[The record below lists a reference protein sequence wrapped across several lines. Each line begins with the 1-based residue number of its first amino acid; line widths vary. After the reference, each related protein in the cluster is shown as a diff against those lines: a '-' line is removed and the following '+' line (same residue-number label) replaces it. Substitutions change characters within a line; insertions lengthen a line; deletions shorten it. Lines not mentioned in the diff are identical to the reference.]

1 MTVGGAITYL
11 DSVKPNAFS
20 QAVKLVWLNEIE
32 GKIATE
38 IHLTDPPEEYDAG
51 DLTEEL
57 AVENPYTGVYTWWLQ
72 AQVDLANGEYDRAQN
87 TMALFDNAWSEDLR
101 WYCQKYDP
109 VQADPWDAENTAE
122 DTEGEG

>member
-20 QAVKLVWLNEIE
+20 QNVKLGWLSEIE
-32 GKIATE
+32 RKIALE
-38 IHLTDPPEEYDAG
+38 IHLLEPEAIPEEYTSS
-51 DLTEEL
+51 DLTEDL
-57 AVENPYTGVYTWWLQ
+57 AVDSPYTGVYTWWLQ

-87 TMALFDNAWSEDLR
+87 TMAMFNNAWSEYLR

-109 VQADPWDAENTAE
+109 VQHIYPWE
-122 DTEGEG
+122 D